1 MSTLGM
7 LLLGARGP
15 SAGVLR
21 ELMQMDKFYTFNPHL
36 VLKNVTAALQ
46 DLKDVHDVT
55 FFCQFLVD
63 MVRGRGFVF
72 VFVKEMM
79 AGVVKCAWKGGS
91 ERVILR
97 GDRDEARIKGRKRVL
112 ICIRRG
118 LSVFV

>member
-1 MSTLGM
+1 M

-36 VLKNVTAALQ
+36 VLKNVTAAMQ

-63 MVRGRGFVF
+63 MVSRRVYVCVCEEDEEEGVF
-72 VFVKEMM
+72 IE
-79 AGVVKCAWKGGS
+79 
-91 ERVILR
+91 
-97 GDRDEARIKGRKRVL
+97 GRK
-112 ICIRRG
+112 G
-118 LSVFV
+118 E